1 MEIIKDIINTVI
13 NNFDFAYII
22 SINIMT
28 YLLIKCIDKINK
40 EKEVPTWQKRI
51 ILFISI
57 ICIFFIYYINDYD
70 DNIKLLNSS
79 ILAPISWSWII
90 KPIFIKLNIDYK
102 KIDSYLN

>member
-40 EKEVPTWQKRI
+40 EKEVSTWQKRI

-70 DNIKLLNSS
+70 NNIKLLNSS
-79 ILAPISWSWII
+79 ILAPISWSWLLKQYI
-90 KPIFIKLNIDYK
+90 K
-102 KIDSYLN
+102 

>member
-79 ILAPISWSWII
+79 ILAPISWSWLL
-90 KPIFIKLNIDYK
+90 KPICKKFNIDYK
-102 KIDSYLN
+102 DIGKYLD

>member
-51 ILFISI
+51 ILF
-57 ICIFFIYYINDYD
+57 
-70 DNIKLLNSS
+70 
-79 ILAPISWSWII
+79 
-90 KPIFIKLNIDYK
+90 
-102 KIDSYLN
+102 